1 MDDAE
6 NDFSRIS
13 TDTEI
18 LAVFMPNKQ
27 GIHKTGSWDQ
37 YLVSVDEIE
46 AKTGYDFLA
55 YIPDEI
61 ENVLE
66 AKVYKK

>member
-1 MDDAE
+1 
-6 NDFSRIS
+6 
-13 TDTEI
+13 
-18 LAVFMPNKQ
+18 MPNKQ